1 MTDIDHL
8 EIEITSNATAAEKAI
23 AKLSNSLKTLKAA
36 CQGGAG
42 LNGIAKGVESLAN
55 AANSIGSDAGTK
67 LSQIANAIAK
77 ISSAGYLGNTGL
89 DKLAAAANGVNPA
102 SANAVAALANAVKPL
117 ASVGNV
123 NLSGMATGLA
133 DLGAAADLL
142 QGKDFSG
149 LTMLAMSIAP
159 LSTVSKANLSNMANG
174 LMDVAVAADLLQG
187 KDMTALKDMA
197 AAIGNFK
204 GLSLTKTFV
213 TNFENLIKA
222 SENIKP
228 ETAQNIEQ
236 WADALAQLGQVD
248 LSSLSRNLTAINQN
262 APNGLM
268 GGNLTSA
275 INHSAPGI
283 LASFKMVEAGIRATW
298 SAIGGFVNR
307 SNQYIEDVNLFTA
320 SLGKYAGKA
329 EEYAQKVSDVM
340 GIDPGTWMR
349 YQGVFQVL
357 TEGFGVAS
365 DRAYIMS
372 KNLTQLGYDISSF
385 YNLNVKDAMLKLQ
398 SGLAGELEPLQRIGY
413 DLSEARLKAIAL
425 SLGIKTAYKDMTQAE
440 KSQLRYYAILT
451 QVTTAQGDM
460 ARTLNAPA
468 NQLRVLSAQMD
479 MAGRAIGNI
488 FIPALNAVLPYA
500 IAVTEAIRS
509 IADAIANL
517 LGFQMPEVDY
527 SGIEETTSA
536 METLEDTTT
545 GTGKAAKKAKELLA
559 DWDELNII
567 ASESGSGS
575 GKGKK
580 KTPIAS
586 DWDFELPEYDFLGSA
601 VRSRVDDIKKVIEPF
616 VTWIKDNFDEIAKW
630 TLIAGEYLLGW
641 MLAKPFMSDF
651 EKLKKW
657 MGIVGKGFE
666 AFAVAAGSIALNV
679 LFTLDFL
686 NTGSFASLFGQI
698 TSTTI
703 GSILFGKIIK
713 SFFTGEELGAIAG
726 SISTGVLFAIDGIV
740 SMTLALDDVA
750 KNGINEKNIIM
761 VAIGALEAALGTY
774 FVGTSLLKLM
784 FNTSKLSVGDRL
796 AVGTVALAL
805 AANVGLSLA
814 LEEDALHNDKKALS
828 ERILEIGESVLNQ
841 VGTAAG
847 AGFIVTKHLGDA
859 ANGVGYGWGVA
870 GAMLAVD
877 AAMSMALGAEN
888 AAAEGFTVENVL
900 EIAKGALEAAGAG
913 WAIGHLFWKG
923 HEMAAAAMVLMAA
936 VGVGLSVWGS
946 TNIADSESQTP
957 DWAAWGAK
965 ALGQI
970 VTVGGVSMIAGKSLN
985 LDKNGMM
992 RVAGIALGI
1001 SSVVNLITTYG
1012 TAQRDGWTGATLT
1025 SALWDNIT
1033 TALSAFMVTA
1043 SFLGIKSPIT
1053 WTVTAGALVAGVA
1066 VTLGMYFTDVKA
1078 KADQTLTVSWGDS
1091 GLTEEQVKQK
1101 VYSYFSYDVP
1111 AHINSIT
1118 IQGTAEAVNT
1128 VNADINKIQSL
1139 ITGINIGLDKATSY
1153 ASISA
1158 ALIGEDGQMGEG
1170 TLIGDLKTLIGQNA
1184 ITITDFLKLTD
1195 PNGTGG
1201 SKEAASTIM
1210 GVDNAIQKELTW
1222 AGQEWGKLFGNG
1234 FTEEVESQL
1243 NNLLDYIM
1251 GIAQASA
1258 RGQREAEFTSAFSNM
1273 GLGGM
1278 TAGNAKEVVTR
1289 FGETSDQFLQTYIDD
1304 ENRTYASLMSDY
1316 RALEYIISEGKRV
1329 HGDTWEPDAATREK
1343 YDKLVEMLFGKGGS
1357 EENPLEN
1364 SYAWDVTHGHGKAR
1378 SLFEGD
1384 IGPYRQMLVNDL
1396 LNVYKP
1402 IIDPTKI
1409 NFGSDKVR
1417 SERNAFMTA
1426 MNSYQKGEMGQE
1438 DATKT
1443 MTNYLYAL
1451 LENSM
1456 SDTDFA
1462 PLKEALDKGLINI
1475 LDLFDENFMTTLMK
1489 SVLMDNNPRSYGFGK
1504 TNTPMTQGFMGLLEL
1519 LTGQKW
1525 DDENKKFEV
1534 PVPNTSE
1541 AEEALSGFATKTNE
1555 AVTTVEGALKR
1566 LDGTSVSISASVTF
1580 PTIPGYKPIG
1590 MMAEGGQVASGE
1602 LFVAREAGPELVG
1615 SIGHKSTVM
1624 NNDQIVAGVA
1634 GGVAQAQAEQNE
1646 LLRQQ
1651 NAYLRIIAA
1660 KSGKVTLTPSS
1671 ELGRVNKRSEEMRL
1685 RAEGV

>member
-8 EIEITSNATAAEKAI
+8 EIEITSNATQAEKAI
-23 AKLSNSLKTLKAA
+23 AKLENSLKALKAA

-42 LNGIAKGVESLAN
+42 LNGVAKGVESLAN

-123 NLSGMATGLA
+123 NLSGMATGLT

-142 QGKDFSG
+142 QGKDFSA

-159 LSTVSKANLSNMANG
+159 LSTVSKANLSNMATG

-187 KDMTALKDMA
+187 KDMTALKEMA

-222 SENIKP
+222 SDNIKP

-236 WADALAQLGQVD
+236 WANALAQLGQVD
-248 LSSLSRNLTAINQN
+248 LSALANNLTAINQN

-275 INHSAPGI
+275 INRSAPGI
-283 LASFKMVEAGIRATW
+283 LASFKMISGAIKTTW

-365 DRAYIMS
+365 DRAYTMS

-398 SGLAGELEPLQRIGY
+398 SGLAGELEPLRRIGY

-509 IADAIANL
+509 IAEAIANL

-536 METLEDTTT
+536 METLEETTT

-575 GKGKK
+575 GTGSKK
-580 KTPIAS
+580 KPILD
-586 DWDFELPEYDFLGSA
+586 DWDFELPEYDFLGGA
-601 VRSRVDDIKKVIEPF
+601 VSSRVDAIKKTLEPF
-616 VTWIKDNFDEIAKW
+616 VKWVKDSITWAKDNIDEIVRWAGV
-630 TLIAGEYLLGW
+630 AGELLLGW
-641 MLAKPFMSDF
+641 ALAKPFLKDF
-651 EKLKKW
+651 TKLKKW
-657 MGIVGKGFE
+657 VGIIQKGFE
-666 AFAVAAGSIALNV
+666 AFAIAAGSVALNV

-686 NTGSFASLFGQI
+686 KTGSFASMFGAVAA
-698 TSTTI
+698 TTI
-703 GSILFGKIIK
+703 GSTLFGKIVS
-713 SFFTGEELGAIAG
+713 SFFTGKELGAIAG
-726 SISTGVLFAIDGIV
+726 TIATGVLFSINGIV
-740 SMTLALDDVA
+740 SMSLALGDVEKEGLNDKNLATVAASALETTLGGYFIA
-750 KNGINEKNIIM
+750 KEITQLASGRALTTKGKL
-761 VAIGALEAALGTY
+761 AIGAAALMISANVALGMALEKDALNNENKPMGERVLEVGESFFTQALTT
-774 FVGTSLLKLM
+774 VGT
-784 FNTSKLSVGDRL
+784 GL
-796 AVGTVALAL
+796 AVKNAFGDKAGWAIT
-805 AANVGLSLA
+805 GLM
-814 LEEDALHNDKKALS
+814 
-828 ERILEIGESVLNQ
+828 
-841 VGTAAG
+841 
-847 AGFIVTKHLGDA
+847 LG
-859 ANGVGYGWGVA
+859 
-870 GAMLAVD
+870 VD
-877 AAMSMALGAEN
+877 AAMSMKLGAED
-888 AAAEGFTVENVL
+888 AAAEGFYADNIAT
-900 EIAKGALEAAGAG
+900 IAKGALEAVGAG
-913 WAIGHLFWKG
+913 WVFGHLLFPG
-923 HEMAAAAMVLMAA
+923 HEAAVAGAAAVISF
-936 VGVGLSVWGS
+936 GVGLNVWGS
-946 TNIADSESQTP
+946 TNIADSTSETIEWGA
-957 DWAAWGAK
+957 WAAK
-965 ALGQI
+965 ILGDI
-970 VTVGGVSMIAGKSLN
+970 VTVGGVSLIAGKALN
-985 LDKNGMM
+985 MGAEG
-992 RVAGIALGI
+992 VGTIAGIALVINSAIG
-1001 SSVVNLITTYG
+1001 LATTFG
-1012 TAQRDGWTGATLT
+1012 KATAEGWTGETITSAVWDVVKAAVGAVLIAKMFFGLSNPIGLTILGVGILGIGIGATL
-1025 SALWDNIT
+1025 
-1033 TALSAFMVTA
+1033 
-1043 SFLGIKSPIT
+1043 
-1053 WTVTAGALVAGVA
+1053 LVALNNMKVN
-1066 VTLGMYFTDVKA
+1066 
-1078 KADQTLTVSWGDS
+1078 ADKDLSVSWGES
-1091 GLTEEQVKQK
+1091 ELTEEQVKQK

-1118 IQGTAEAVNT
+1118 IADTTEAVDT
-1128 VNADINKIQSL
+1128 VNTDISKIQSL
-1139 ITGINIGLDKATSY
+1139 ITGINIGLDKAQSY
-1153 ASISA
+1153 ANIRD
-1158 ALIGEDGQMGEG
+1158 ALIGADGAMGKG
-1170 TLIGDLKTLIGQNA
+1170 TLIGDMKKLIGDNS
-1184 ITITDFLKLTD
+1184 ITITDFIKL
-1195 PNGTGG
+1195 GG
-1201 SKEAASTIM
+1201 PMEGEEGSNLASLILGIDETLQ
-1210 GVDNAIQKELTW
+1210 GELTW
-1222 AGQEWGKLFGNG
+1222 AGTRWGELFGDG
-1234 FTEEVESQL
+1234 FTTEVESQL
-1243 NNLLDYIM
+1243 NDLLTYILTISNAATH
-1251 GIAQASA
+1251 GKRQ
-1258 RGQREAEFTSAFSNM
+1258 AEFMSTFGNIGIGDMTPKSA
-1273 GLGGM
+1273 LA
-1278 TAGNAKEVVTR
+1278 TVTQ
-1289 FGETSDQFLQTYIDD
+1289 FGETSNTFLQKYIQDEDD
-1304 ENRTYASLMSDY
+1304 FFASMMSDY
-1316 RALEYIISEGKRV
+1316 AALDAMIQNWQLAHPGEEVDPATMQKYVELSEK
-1329 HGDTWEPDAATREK
+1329 
-1343 YDKLVEMLFGKGGS
+1343 LFGKGGTL
-1357 EENPLEN
+1357 ENPTEN
-1364 SYAWDVTHGHGKAR
+1364 SYAWDVINGHNIAR
-1378 SLFEGD
+1378 ALFESD
-1384 IGPYRQMLVNDL
+1384 IAPFRETLRNEVMNLYLNKGLYGTETAPINDWNAEGK
-1396 LNVYKP
+1396 LNLKSGIRAY
-1402 IIDPTKI
+1402 TK
-1409 NFGSDKVR
+1409 GTA
-1417 SERNAFMTA
+1417 SEKEAQDAMTA
-1426 MNSYQKGEMGQE
+1426 
-1438 DATKT
+1438 
-1443 MTNYLYAL
+1443 YLLSL
-1451 LENSM
+1451 LEHNMDNDSYKVLEQAFNSGIVDIADM
-1456 SDTDFA
+1456 
-1462 PLKEALDKGLINI
+1462 
-1475 LDLFDENFMTTLMK
+1475 FDENFIDQIVNKLGLKGDEET
-1489 SVLMDNNPRSYGFGK
+1489 GFRK
-1504 TNTPMTQGFMGLLEL
+1504 IWESLFKP
-1519 LTGQKW
+1519 
-1525 DDENKKFEV
+1525 DEKV
-1534 PVPNTSE
+1534 PVPDVTP
-1541 AEEALSGFATKTNE
+1541 AEEALTGLATTADESVK
-1555 AVTTVEGALKR
+1555 TVEGALKR

-1580 PTIPGYKPIG
+1580 PTIPGYKPIAK
-1590 MMAEGGQVASGE
+1590 MAEGGQVATGE
-1602 LFVAREAGPELVG
+1602 VFVAREAGPELVG
-1615 SIGHKSTVM
+1615 TIGHKSTVM

-1634 GGVAQAQAEQNE
+1634 GGVAEGQAEQNE